1 MDMGILNKCRV
12 CNGELRDYTRKG
24 YNVQCSFQAL
34 LSMQMSQLSSEVET
48 VCSGNLL

>member
-24 YNVQCSFQAL
+24 YIMYNVQCSFQAQ

-48 VCSGNLL
+48 FCS

>member
-12 CNGELRDYTRKG
+12 CNGKLRDYTRKG
-24 YNVQCSFQAL
+24 YNVQCSFQAQ

-48 VCSGNLL
+48 VCS